1 MRLLHPFTPY
11 VTEEIWQHLR
21 TACLAAPNRPVPEDG
36 WAEALIVAKWPI
48 ADDGRRTT
56 DDVAD
61 FRHIMEIIRAIRN
74 ARAENK
80 VELGKKVAATI
91 VAGEREKLISS
102 QREVIAR
109 LANIDPAQFRIAAE
123 LPEKPM
129 QAVAFVVGATEVYL
143 PMAGFVDMDAERER
157 LNKEIVELDKQIAK
171 LEALL
176 GSDFVSKAPAS
187 VVEKERARLAAAKES
202 RAKLAARV
210 G

>member
-1 MRLLHPFTPY
+1 
-11 VTEEIWQHLR
+11 
-21 TACLAAPNRPVPEDG
+21 
-36 WAEALIVAKWPI
+36 KWPI

-56 DDVAD
+56 DDVDD

-157 LNKEIVELDKQIAK
+157 LNKEIVELDRVTDKPV
-171 LEALL
+171 
-176 GSDFVSKAPAS
+176 FVSW
-187 VVEKERARLAAAKES
+187 
-202 RAKLAARV
+202 
-210 G
+210 